1 MKNIV
6 LLGAGR
12 SSSVLL
18 DYLKEHAD
26 EMQWRISVAD
36 VSLNHAKEIVKAHRS
51 FSFHDLSKDVSL
63 KEKLIAESDIV
74 ISMLPANCHAEIARF
89 CITHGRSTIAI
100 ATSKVALPVNKGIAL
115 AEILRHSHQGVVDR

>member
-36 VSLNHAKEIVKAHRS
+36 VSLNHAKEIVKEHRS

-63 KEKLIAESDIV
+63 KENRPLIHDI
-74 ISMLPANCHAEIARF
+74 S
-89 CITHGRSTIAI
+89 
-100 ATSKVALPVNKGIAL
+100 
-115 AEILRHSHQGVVDR
+115 

>member
-26 EMQWRISVAD
+26 EMQWKISVAD
-36 VSLNHAKEIVKAHRS
+36 VSLNHAKEIVKEHRS
-51 FSFHDLSKDVSL
+51 FSFHDLSHYVLQMELYD
-63 KEKLIAESDIV
+63 
-74 ISMLPANCHAEIARF
+74 
-89 CITHGRSTIAI
+89 
-100 ATSKVALPVNKGIAL
+100 
-115 AEILRHSHQGVVDR
+115 